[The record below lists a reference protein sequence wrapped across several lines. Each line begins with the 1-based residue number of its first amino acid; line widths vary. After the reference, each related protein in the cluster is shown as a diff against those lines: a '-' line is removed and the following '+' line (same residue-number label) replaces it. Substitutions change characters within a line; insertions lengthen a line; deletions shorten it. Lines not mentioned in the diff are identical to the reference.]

1 MRLWRISNYMD
12 LSGRGGL
19 FTAARWNHLNTPIVY
34 CADHPASALLEIL
47 VNSNPE
53 NWPDSFQLLDIE
65 APDDI
70 QIVEPD
76 LPTEWRQDSELTRDI
91 GTRFIS
97 ERSGVLM
104 RMPSAILPFCFNYL
118 LNPSLAEAA
127 GVRIAG
133 VSRHPIDQRLLRS

>member
-1 MRLWRISNYMD
+1 MRLWRISNYAD

-19 FTAARWNHLNTPIVY
+19 FTAARWNQLNTPIVY

-47 VNSNPE
+47 VNSDPE
-53 NWPDSFQLLDIE
+53 NWPDFFQLLEIE

-70 QIVEPD
+70 PVVEPN
-76 LPTEWRQDSELTRDI
+76 LPSDWRQDLELTREV

-97 ERSGVLM
+97 ESSGVLM
-104 RMPSAILPFCFNYL
+104 RVPSAILPFCFKYL
-118 LNPSLAEAA
+118 LNPNLAEAA
-127 GVRIAG
+127 GVRIAR